1 MFYMIKYVTDFTM
14 AYLQKHGFEKPVLI
28 KDKAEGLIV
37 PSKIFSVNDVKIC
50 VGKSLF
56 YLTVLKMLYHCLT
69 YCMFLVWK

>member
-1 MFYMIKYVTDFTM
+1 MFYMIICVTDFTM

-50 VGKSLF
+50 VGKYLF
-56 YLTVLKMLYHCLT
+56 YYTGLKILYQC
-69 YCMFLVWK
+69 